1 MFGGEFSAIGGRFC
15 RLRRTIIIGDVQ
27 GCLAELDSLLDR
39 VALTQDDALYFVG
52 DLVARGPD
60 SLGVLRRLRALG
72 AHSVIGN
79 HEERM
84 LAARSARRRAEA
96 PPKLEPSHEKL
107 LGELEDDD
115 WAALESMP
123 LRIALDEHGIWIVHA
138 GLVPGVPF
146 EQQDPWVVTHIRS
159 ISEDGEPSSRRGP
172 LWGARWQGPPHVV
185 FGHNARKNPQLHPD
199 ATGIDTAC
207 VYGEHLTAL
216 VLPEGSAVPPPK
228 DRPDALVAVRARRA
242 YADYP
247 TLE

>member
-1 MFGGEFSAIGGRFC
+1 LAVDFVS
-15 RLRRTIIIGDVQ
+15 LRRTIIIGDVQ
-27 GCLAELDSLLDR
+27 GCLGELDTLLER
-39 VALTQDDALYFVG
+39 VAITGDDALYFVG
-52 DLVARGPD
+52 DVVARGPD
-60 SLGVLRRLRALG
+60 SRGVLKRLRELG

-84 LAARSARRRAEA
+84 LAARSAKRRAEA
-96 PPKLEPSHEKL
+96 PPKLEPSHEEL
-107 LGELEDDD
+107 FGELDDDD
-115 WAALESMP
+115 WAQLESMP
-123 LRIALDEHGIWIVHA
+123 LRITLDEHGIWIVHA

-172 LWGARWQGPPHVV
+172 LWGARWEGPPHVV

-216 VLPEGSAVPPPK
+216 VLPAGSEVPPAK
-228 DRPDALVAVRARRA
+228 DRPDALVQVRARRA

>member
-1 MFGGEFSAIGGRFC
+1 
-15 RLRRTIIIGDVQ
+15 LRRTIIIGDVQ
-27 GCLAELDSLLDR
+27 GCLAELDTLLDR
-39 VALTQDDALYFVG
+39 VAITGDDALLFVG

-60 SLGVLRRLRALG
+60 SRGVLRRLRELG

-84 LAARSARRRAEA
+84 LAARAAKRRAEA

-107 LGELEDDD
+107 LAELDDDD
-115 WAALESMP
+115 WAQLEAMP
-123 LRIALDEHGIWIVHA
+123 LRMTLDEHGVWIVHA

-185 FGHNARKNPQLHPD
+185 FGHNARKNPQIHPD

-216 VLPEGSAVPPPK
+216 VLPEGSPVPPPK
-228 DRPDALVAVRARRA
+228 DRPDALVSVRARRA
-242 YADYP
+242 YSDYP